1 MGPFQSQPQAANGMC
16 KTADCWWRH
25 LWQNDWEILQLPFA
39 QQYCYNTHAEEH
51 ILVNEE
57 LLANPLVPTFWY
69 ALTTSLYGSPRLASL
84 CSSTRVFGSQVHG
97 IYDFAI
103 FRQYT
108 HNRISR
114 GKPLHRWEGEAGG
127 AWPLLCSSTR
137 ALGWRQVYCIW
148 PLMKY
153 TGAGVKVCL
162 EVKYISTL

>member
-25 LWQNDWEILQLPFA
+25 LWQNNWEILQLPFA

-97 IYDFAI
+97 IWLCNISAI
-103 FRQYT
+103 YSQKNIT
-108 HNRISR
+108 WEASPQVGGR
-114 GKPLHRWEGEAGG
+114 GRRCMTIVVL
-127 AWPLLCSSTR
+127 
-137 ALGWRQVYCIW
+137 
-148 PLMKY
+148 KY
-153 TGAGVKVCL
+153 TGAGVKASIL
-162 EVKYISTL
+162 HMTLNEVHGCWSEGLPGSQVH